1 MHFVFNCLIFYIF
14 IDTIV
19 LGLNN
24 LNDPNCEHN
33 SLKTINVNGSKLI
46 EIAVHYPRQKACHS

>member
-14 IDTIV
+14 IDTII

-24 LNDPNCEHN
+24 LNNRF
-33 SLKTINVNGSKLI
+33 
-46 EIAVHYPRQKACHS
+46 PRP